1 MKKLETSEILAFMS
15 TLSKKKSAHPLSTS
29 INASAT
35 SASASA
41 SASSS
46 SSASS
51 QYQPRAP
58 SDHDTKDDDSSQT
71 HSDSDPANH
80 VSPRPIKKRRRAPAM
95 SSRKPKPVFDAT
107 TYMQMNATAA
117 ANSSSTAAKLM
128 SVLDAASRN
137 ADNIKSCPDVLRAPV
152 MDYANIEKIRENFRN
167 MFQPHVPFPDNAVL
181 ASSMLTN
188 DILPRLGTVD
198 PAAIMSANPLIFQT
212 VHMMLEAYASNR
224 IQGSSTTM
232 NGPRPSTAGGNATGG
247 DMSAEEAT
255 AEMLNLRN
263 IEIVPRAW
271 EESYLCSAVDQE
283 RDCVAGP
290 DCVAKAT
297 FGFIMKEFL
306 TPREHMTVATSRT
319 LNQHHKP
326 CLVCIRDSCI
336 FAHAI
341 MACDQ
346 SSATPNITAQP
357 HRVLT
362 GIPGEYSAN
371 DCIPTNASILYHMPL
386 NKRGGYSQPKL
397 ENGVFRVTQSGY
409 AKIEPIAATRPGF

>member
-1 MKKLETSEILAFMS
+1 MKKIETSEILAFMN
-15 TLSKKKSAHPLSTS
+15 TLAKKKQTS
-29 INASAT
+29 QASLATARDTAASAAAV
-35 SASASA
+35 ASGV
-41 SASSS
+41 
-46 SSASS
+46 
-51 QYQPRAP
+51 QMPPQD
-58 SDHDTKDDDSSQT
+58 DHEQKDDDSSQT

-80 VSPRPIKKRRRAPAM
+80 VSPRPAKKRRRTPAV

-128 SVLDAASRN
+128 SVLDAASRS
-137 ADNIKSCPDVLRAPV
+137 ADNVQPCPDVLRAPAIE
-152 MDYANIEKIRENFRN
+152 YANIEKIRENFRN

-188 DILPRLGTVD
+188 DILPRLGTAD

-224 IQGSSTTM
+224 INNPSAPPPTTM
-232 NGPRPSTAGGNATGG
+232 SGSGSRPPAPGG

-290 DCVAKAT
+290 DCVSKAT

-306 TPREHMTVATSRT
+306 TPREHMNVATSRT

-326 CLVCIRDSCI
+326 CLVCIRDSCM

-346 SSATPNITAQP
+346 SSATPNVTAQP

-397 ENGVFRVTQSGY
+397 ENGVFRVTQSGF
-409 AKIEPIAATRPGF
+409 AKIEPVVATRPGF